1 MPQPADPQ
9 GREVPTRDLHGLAYS
24 DLDLPATLRL
34 LAERPAEAPFA
45 YVVTP
50 NAQHIVRLSRGDP
63 DFRAGYAGAWLRLID
78 SRVLQLLARPLFGRH
93 LPLVR
98 GSDLTAELLE
108 EVIRP
113 DDPITVIGG
122 DAVLLEALH
131 RRFGLSRIAHCE
143 PPMGLL
149 RDPAARRS
157 CVDFV
162 LAHPGRFVFLAVG
175 APQSERIA
183 AEIGEAGGASGVGLC
198 IGSSLHFACGLV
210 PRAPHWMR
218 WAGLEWA
225 FRLLL
230 APRRHFRRVFG
241 ESLPLLWLLLRARLG
256 GRLLRD

>member
-1 MPQPADPQ
+1 MPQPVDPQ
-9 GREVPTRDLHGLAYS
+9 GQEVPTRDLHGLAYS

-34 LAERPAEAPFA
+34 LAGRPAAAPFA
-45 YVVTP
+45 YLVTP

-63 DFRAGYAGAWLRLID
+63 DFREGYARAWLRLIG
-78 SRVLQLLARPLFGRH
+78 SRVLQLLARPLFGRR

-98 GSDLTAELLE
+98 GSDLTAALLE
-108 EVIRP
+108 QVI
-113 DDPITVIGG
+113 DAEDPITVIGG
-122 DAVLLEALH
+122 DAELLRAL
-131 RRFGLSRIAHCE
+131 REGFGLRRLVQYG

-149 RDPAARRS
+149 RDPAAQQA

-162 LAHPGRFVFLAVG
+162 LAHPARFVFLAVG
-175 APQSERIA
+175 APQSERVAAAIA
-183 AEIGEAGGASGVGLC
+183 ASGRASGVGLC

-210 PRAPHWMR
+210 PRAPRWMR

-256 GRLLRD
+256 GRLLRE